1 VARCF
6 PPQPEGGLSELLEFA
21 EGVIG
26 ATSTAPSASAALS
39 VSQDTAYKR
48 KRDGDSDEDN
58 KSEEVVSSLPSSGK
72 DASKGLAVTPL
83 RAAPPPP
90 KKSRVEDFELGSS

>member
-1 VARCF
+1 VAQCF
-6 PPQPEGGLSELLEFA
+6 PPQPEGGLTGLLEFA

-39 VSQDTAYKR
+39 VSLDTAGKR
-48 KRDGDSDEDN
+48 KRNGDSDEDN
-58 KSEEVVSSLPSSGK
+58 ESEEVVSSLPSSGK
-72 DASKGLAVTPL
+72 DASKGLAAMPL
-83 RAAPPPP
+83 RAAPPLP